1 MNMGSTKTI
10 DAHRLKESR
19 TRALSGKPNRDGL
32 KPLSRSRAAL
42 RQAVEEADW
51 LGNDERAESLRLA
64 LFFVEEK
71 IAKGQVWEPEW

>member
-1 MNMGSTKTI
+1 MCSTKDI
-10 DAHRLKESR
+10 DAHGLSDSR
-19 TRALSGKPNRDGL
+19 TRYLSGKPNMDGL

-51 LGNDERAESLRLA
+51 LGQDERAESLRLD